1 MVNVGQADND
11 VSIYSTRVLNGRK
24 QALADAYSRRL
35 KAKHTLYC
43 ITGEE
48 LVKSYK
54 PFVPLLQTSVQQ
66 QGGSSKI
73 ITNIEK
79 DIIPAVN
86 QLIEAGAE
94 IRHVDKHML
103 RRCVIY
109 DNDIA
114 YFSIVEEPLITAEA
128 IENVEQTEG
137 QDLWISSTE
146 VAVIKSAKERFLLDW
161 ENAIPSAD
169 RINELEKG
177 RPIEITRVIKNNN
190 EAVEIYKSLID
201 TANSQILYLL
211 PSSRALIRIKSAA
224 ILHSLIDAATVRNVR
239 VSVLCP
245 TDLENQDIIEQI
257 RKIGNIELRSYESTT
272 LTVLITDREHVF
284 TAELRKNTTY
294 NILEA
299 LGLSTYSNSKPT
311 VQSYITLF
319 ESLWKQKQL
328 YDELEESHTQL
339 ELANEEVKLHNKM
352 QNEFINV
359 AAHELRT
366 PIQPI
371 LSLSDILRN
380 KITEAEQHELI
391 NVIFRNAIRLLR
403 LSENILDVTKIEGGT
418 LKLEKERFN
427 IIDLISNVVK
437 DYSKEL
443 TNEQQKNKDNKTTLS
458 YTTNEKFIPVEADS
472 NKIVQVILNILHNA
486 TKFAKKNLQDLVVS
500 ITVQKIDNDE
510 VIVSI
515 KDNGSGIDLQILPKL
530 FTKFATKSQTGTGLG
545 MFIAKSIIEA
555 HGGKMW
561 ARNNPDGRGAT
572 FTFTLPISF
581 STK

>member
-437 DYSKEL
+437 DYSTEL

-500 ITVQKIDNDE
+500 IIVQKIDNDE

>member
-437 DYSKEL
+437 DYSTEL